1 MRAIPS
7 ITQTL
12 RAWIKRDPQG
22 IWGAKEIPTDSA
34 QNPDGFRLEFI
45 AMPADCSSEDQALFD
60 YYLEMASYFEQE
72 AGLEVLHAARNYA
85 ALVESEFQ
93 KAATAGWDINA
104 GKAFHDGVDQQ
115 GITGILV
122 PAIAKTQEHY
132 AKAHKCRMNAGAW
145 RRAQG
150 K

>member
-1 MRAIPS
+1 MTWREF
-7 ITQTL
+7 L
-12 RAWIKRDPQG
+12 KLWVK
-22 IWGAKEIPTDSA
+22 GAKEIPVSK
-34 QNPDGFRLEFI
+34 GIGGVIHLEFV
-45 AMPADCSSEDQALFD
+45 AMPANCSPEDQALFD

-72 AGLEVLHAARNYA
+72 AGLEMLHAARSYA

-104 GKAFHDGVDQQ
+104 GKRFHDVVDGKGV
-115 GITGILV
+115 TGILV
-122 PAIAKTQEHY
+122 PAVAKTQEHY
-132 AKAHKCRMNAGAW
+132 AKAHKCRMNAGVW